1 MKASGLVHS
10 FLIYQSDRRWQK
22 KRFFHWF
29 VQLQHH
35 YQPTMMWWNSLTLH
49 PSFTIRSEH
58 QAASTACPDESAGD
72 ASVPQCPG
80 TDIQVRGRRP
90 SFWFF
95 VEVTPRVISSHQSNT
110 AKRTKTDFRA
120 AERITGCHWLVLNGC
135 PWLRVNRFQPCP
147 PDPRTAC
154 SSELWYKKMNY
165 IFIYFC
171 HQKSLQCSHVKHFYI
186 PSYIRKY

>member
-10 FLIYQSDRRWQK
+10 FLIYQSDSRWQK
-22 KRFFHWF
+22 KRCFFHWF

-58 QAASTACPDESAGD
+58 LAASTACPDESTVD

-80 TDIQVRGRRP
+80 TDIQIRGRRP

-95 VEVTPRVISSHQSNT
+95 LEVTPRVISSHQSNT

-120 AERITGCHWLVLNGC
+120 AERIAGCHWLVLNGC

-154 SSELWYKKMNY
+154 SSALWYKKMNY
-165 IFIYFC
+165 IFIYGTSVI
-171 HQKSLQCSHVKHFYI
+171 KSLFNAI
-186 PSYIRKY
+186 I